1 VNLLT
6 IIEPRSSAKMN
17 VVKPIER
24 IVYLANARLPTEK
37 AQGYQIVKM
46 CEALAQN
53 GANLLLL
60 HPFRYQR
67 NPRLKKQNVF
77 DYYGVPPVFE
87 VRTLPNL
94 DIILLERFFPRGIFT
109 LLVFARALLWGLYA
123 ALVAGKEKADFYY
136 TRNIEIAFWLV
147 QVGLPTVYEAHVVP
161 KRGRRWLLQRIAR
174 HPALRLVVVLTSFIG
189 ERLVGMGFPAQK
201 VIVLPDGVDLSLFE
215 GLPSKEECRRQLG
228 LPSDR
233 VIIGY
238 IGRFRTMKMEKGIP
252 ELVQAMAHLPL
263 LDGREPLLLC
273 VGGPM
278 EAVPTYLDLARRFAV
293 SEHRLKFVD
302 RVPNNEVPLWMRVC
316 DVVTVPWPW
325 TEFSAYFT
333 SPLKLFEY
341 MASGRPIVASDLPS
355 LKEVLRDGE
364 NAVLVKPDDS
374 KALAEGIQTILDDP
388 TLASRLAVQARRDV
402 TAYTWE
408 QRAEKIMGFIGGTEE
423 L

>member
-1 VNLLT
+1 MMIKQL
-6 IIEPRSSAKMN
+6 
-17 VVKPIER
+17 
-24 IVYLANARLPTEK
+24 VYIANARLPTEK
-37 AQGYQIVKM
+37 AHGYQIVKM
-46 CEALAQN
+46 CEAFAQN
-53 GANLLLL
+53 GAGVLLL
-60 HPFRYQR
+60 HPFRYQHD
-67 NPRLKKQNVF
+67 PRLKGQSAF

-87 VRTLPNL
+87 VRTLPNF
-94 DIILLERFFPRGIFT
+94 DVILLKRFLPKGVFT
-109 LLVFARALLWGLYA
+109 MAVFIRALLWGLYA
-123 ALVAGKEKADFYY
+123 ALMARKERADLYY

-147 QVGLPTVYEAHVVP
+147 QMGLPTVYEAHVVP
-161 KRGRRWLLQRIAR
+161 QGGRRRFLRRIAFR
-174 HPALRLVVVLTSFIG
+174 PALRLVVVLTSFIKK
-189 ERLVGMGFPAQK
+189 RFVGLGFPAEK

-215 GLPSKEECRRQLG
+215 ELPSKEQCRQRLE
-228 LPSDR
+228 LPLDR

-238 IGRFRTMKMEKGIP
+238 IGRFRTMKMEKGIL
-252 ELVQAMAHLPL
+252 ELVQAMAHLPP

-278 EAVPTYLDLARRFAV
+278 DAVLVYSDLAHRFGV
-293 SEHRLKFVD
+293 PEHRLQFVD
-302 RVPNNEVPLWMRVC
+302 RVPNIDVPSWMWAC
-316 DVVTVPWPW
+316 DVVTIPWPW

-355 LKEVLRDGE
+355 LREVLRDGE

-388 TLASRLAVQARRDV
+388 ALASRLAVQARRDV